1 MTAHVSRLA
10 GAILL
15 ENASRFFLIGNTKE
29 PCDWLQSG
37 FNQPTEIDPMKNA
50 FIELKPVGNRRAEA
64 ALPSISMSPNGHSPE
79 ALAKVMASRFLIQRN
94 GSVSERLWRVV
105 TGESDE
111 AELAP
116 ETKIDATWL
125 VEMPD
130 GVWQVV
136 RDAVLK
142 CL

>member
-1 MTAHVSRLA
+1 MTAQVSRLA

-15 ENASRFFLIGNTKE
+15 ENTGRFFLIGNTKE
-29 PCDWLQSG
+29 PCDWFQAG
-37 FNQPTEIDPMKNA
+37 FGQPLEIDLMKNA
-50 FIELKPVGNRRAEA
+50 FIELKPVGNERAEA
-64 ALPSISMSPNGHSPE
+64 AMPSISITPNGHSSE
-79 ALAKVMASRFLIQRN
+79 ALAKVIANRFLIQRN

-111 AELAP
+111 AEIAP

-125 VEMPD
+125 IEMPD
-130 GVWQVV
+130 RVWQVV